1 MRLLLKCIAH
11 PLNCALQ
18 GGHLAGAVT
27 HHVTVQRR
35 HRDRV
40 TNLETFREILEHK
53 PQSDTLP
60 KHPIARSHD
69 VSWSKDSVGDK
80 LQ

>member
-27 HHVTVQRR
+27 HHITVQRR

-40 TNLETFREILEHK
+40 TNLETFREILKHE
-53 PQSDTLP
+53 PQPDTLP
-60 KHPIARSHD
+60 KHQTSHD
-69 VSWSKDSVGDK
+69 VSQSTDSVDDK
-80 LQ
+80 LL